1 MYQMLSSIDKIYVRD
16 PLYTQVIHFYLLFLT
31 NLSIYH
37 LNKVLSTEH
46 CNFRFFLHFLPSH
59 FIYTIPRYKGPV
71 SLLFLSASD
80 PLLLLLFLSIF
91 SVLYINI
98 PQSNFRKIFILFL
111 STFKSTRITC
121 NKLLYFSFCS
131 SEDALP

>member
-1 MYQMLSSIDKIYVRD
+1 MSNSSCTGSPIAFLNNLSNSSHVSDAFINRQNLRPR

-31 NLSIYH
+31 NLSIYR

-59 FIYTIPRYKGPV
+59 FIYTISRYKGPV

-91 SVLYINI
+91 SVLHINI
-98 PQSNFRKIFILFL
+98 PQSNFRKIFIPFFVNL
-111 STFKSTRITC
+111 
-121 NKLLYFSFCS
+121 
-131 SEDALP
+131 